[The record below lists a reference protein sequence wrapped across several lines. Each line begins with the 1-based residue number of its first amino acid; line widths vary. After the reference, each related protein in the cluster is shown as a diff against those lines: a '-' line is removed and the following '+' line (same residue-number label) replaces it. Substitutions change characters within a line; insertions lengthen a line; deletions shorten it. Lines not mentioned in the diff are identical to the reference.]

1 MLVTASVRFGQS
13 TDQMEG
19 EQRALETGNSVPPAP
34 EGEGAKQAKALD
46 SITDHVEER
55 QLDAERTREAMAA
68 LSGRTRDAD
77 REKEERERELAKVR
91 IADEDVKI
99 IANEF
104 EVRYS
109 ADAPLSHALSSDGGP
124 RSLPSC
130 REEVSLQERSD
141 ARACG
146 PHHIVCPMC
155 STVRLQRSRSTRK
168 QRRCSC
174 VSTRAAARQPSR
186 LSWSRSEETRAFPT
200 LSPVYKERRPL
211 PHR

>member
-1 MLVTASVRFGQS
+1 MLVTASVRFVQS

-46 SITDHVEER
+46 SITDHVEEK

-109 ADAPLSHALSSDGGP
+109 ADAALSHAFSSDGGP

-130 REEVSLQERSD
+130 REEVSLQQRSD

-146 PHHIVCPMC
+146 PPQHYVSYVFNCALTMIKIDQKAAEVLLREH
-155 STVRLQRSRSTRK
+155 K
-168 QRRCSC
+168 GSC
-174 VSTRAAARQPSR
+174 EAALTA
-186 LSWSRSEETRAFPT
+186 LVVEE
-200 LSPVYKERRPL
+200 
-211 PHR
+211 